1 MGHRKEYAW
10 CDIALHEKNDKGVPF
25 PCLFPNEVIIANMNI
40 GFSFMV
46 MLLKIGKIYLF
57 HWIWKGS
64 PKVLQLKISKVDAKT
79 LLVQGGRIKFEI
91 GKKLVFI
98 GTNGGFVYVGC
109 RLLFWCNSRKD

>member
-1 MGHRKEYAW
+1 M
-10 CDIALHEKNDKGVPF
+10 
-25 PCLFPNEVIIANMNI
+25 
-40 GFSFMV
+40 
-46 MLLKIGKIYLF
+46 
-57 HWIWKGS
+57 
-64 PKVLQLKISKVDAKT
+64 LQLKISKVDAKT